1 MRLAIIN
8 DYQELAL
15 KTADWGRLPDS
26 IEIDVFHDQLTDEL
40 EAAARLQPYEIIVT
54 AREETVF
61 DQALVNTLPNLKLLV
76 FHGARNAALDLTA
89 LDAQG
94 VTVLSLIHI

>member
-26 IEIDVFHDQLTDEL
+26 IEIDVFHDQL
-40 EAAARLQPYEIIVT
+40 EAAARGNIKIDKSPKVG
-54 AREETVF
+54 RE
-61 DQALVNTLPNLKLLV
+61 
-76 FHGARNAALDLTA
+76 
-89 LDAQG
+89 
-94 VTVLSLIHI
+94 